1 MEPIHRAATYTGI
14 GGLGQEQRM
23 QIAVWVLAGC
33 GLLVAAA
40 FLASVIDRRAG
51 WNQIPLE
58 LDSSLEHDEVPLRRR

>member
-1 MEPIHRAATYTGI
+1 
-14 GGLGQEQRM
+14 M

-58 LDSSLEHDEVPLRRR
+58 LDSSLERDELPVRRR